1 MDAKGLIQ
9 NELED
14 EGAAV
19 LTVLFEQH
27 RTALCTYLSCLVRD
41 WETARDLT
49 QECFLRAF
57 RSRRRLLEVDNQRA
71 WLYRIAT
78 NLAIDANRRQRRWQ
92 WLPWHTVDAADD
104 FTREQADRTMTVA
117 EALAKL
123 PVAYRAPL
131 LLYSG
136 YGFSVREVA
145 EALDLGHEAVKTRLY
160 RARKMFRQAYGEEND
175 DSPSD

>member
-1 MDAKGLIQ
+1 
-9 NELED
+9 
-14 EGAAV
+14 
-19 LTVLFEQH
+19 
-27 RTALCTYLSCLVRD
+27 
-41 WETARDLT
+41 
-49 QECFLRAF
+49 
-57 RSRRRLLEVDNQRA
+57 VDNRRA

-92 WLPWHTVDAADD
+92 WLPWHGIDAAGD
-104 FTREQADRTMTVA
+104 FTAQQADLNLAVA
-117 EALAKL
+117 EALAAL

-160 RARKMFRQAYGEEND
+160 RARKMFRRAYGEED
-175 DSPSD
+175 HDPPSS